1 MEVHYM
7 YHFFAMLSR
16 MKFINRWG
24 LMRNTKT
31 ENLSEHSYDVAIIAH
46 ALVVIHNKISEN
58 KLSAERAATLA
69 LFHDTTEI
77 ITGDM
82 PTPIKY
88 YSDDIRKA
96 YTVVEDMAQNKLIS
110 MLPEEMQKEYLPLIC
125 ENSREDKKLLI
136 FVKAADKLS
145 ALIKCIE
152 ETKSGNTEFLKAEKT
167 IFESIEKMELPEVKY
182 YIENYLP
189 SYRLTLDEQD

>member
-1 MEVHYM
+1 
-7 YHFFAMLSR
+7 
-16 MKFINRWG
+16 
-24 LMRNTKT
+24 MRNTKT
-31 ENLSEHSYDVAIIAH
+31 ENLSEHSFDVAVIAH
-46 ALVVIHNKISEN
+46 ALVVIHNHISEN

-69 LFHDTTEI
+69 LFHDATEI

-88 YSDDIRKA
+88 YSDDIRQA
-96 YTVVEDMAQNKLIS
+96 YTVVENMAQKKLLS
-110 MLPEEMQKEYLPLIC
+110 MLPDNMQKEYLPLIN
-125 ENSREDKKLLI
+125 ENDPLDKDLLV

-152 ETKSGNTEFLKAEKT
+152 ETKSGNTEFVKAEKT
-167 IFESIEKMELPEVKY
+167 ISDSLKQMNLPEVDY

>member
-1 MEVHYM
+1 M

-31 ENLSEHSYDVAIIAH
+31 ENLSEHSFDVAVLAH
-46 ALVVIHNKISEN
+46 ALVVIHNKISN
-58 KLSAERAATLA
+58 NYLSPEKAATLA
-69 LFHDTTEI
+69 LFHDVTEI

-88 YSDDIRKA
+88 YSKDIRKA
-96 YTVVEDMAQNKLIS
+96 YTIVEDMAQNKLLS
-110 MLPEEMQKEYLPLIC
+110 MLPEDVQEDYAPLIC
-125 ENSREDKKLLI
+125 ENSPENKDLII

-152 ETKSGNTEFLKAEKT
+152 ETKSGNTEFIKAEKT
-167 IFESIEKMELPEVKY
+167 ISDALKEMDLPEVDF
-182 YIENYLP
+182 YIKNYLP
-189 SYRLTLDEQD
+189 SYRLTLDEQE

>member
-1 MEVHYM
+1 
-7 YHFFAMLSR
+7 MLSR

-46 ALVVIHNKISEN
+46 ALVVIHNHISEN

-96 YTVVEDMAQNKLIS
+96 YTIVEDMAQKKLIS
-110 MLPEEMQKEYLPLIC
+110 MLPSDVQNDYLPLIS
-125 ENSREDKKLLI
+125 ENNPEDKELLI

-152 ETKSGNTEFLKAEKT
+152 ETKSGNTEFLKDHYS
-167 IFESIEKMELPEVKY
+167 FDFVF
-182 YIENYLP
+182 
-189 SYRLTLDEQD
+189 

>member
-96 YTVVEDMAQNKLIS
+96 YTIVEDMAQNKLIS

-125 ENSREDKKLLI
+125 ENSPEDKELLI

-152 ETKSGNTEFLKAEKT
+152 ETKSGNTEFVKAEKT
-167 IFESIEKMELPEVKY
+167 IFESIEKMKLPEVKY